1 MKITV
6 LGSTGRT
13 GLPFVDR
20 ALAAGHDAVALAR
33 SPEKLG
39 DRRDHERLTVV
50 AGDATDPATVEE
62 AVAGADAV
70 VSLLG
75 HADGAP
81 DDLLTVAGDHVVAA
95 MRDHG
100 VERYVTLAGAGVR
113 SDRDP
118 GRSLGGRAVG
128 AGLKLFAGDLLE
140 DSREHVD
147 RVVDT
152 DLDWTVVRP
161 PRLTEGPYT
170 GDWEAGYLRMGMGDA
185 ISRADLAAFVL
196 TCVEGDEWVRE
207 LPMVTGR

>member
-20 ALAAGHDAVALAR
+20 ALAAGHDVVALAR
-33 SPEKLG
+33 TPEKLG

-50 AGDATDPATVEE
+50 AGDATDPAVVDE

-81 DDLLTVAGDHVVAA
+81 DDLLTVVGDTVVAA

-100 VERYVTLAGAGVR
+100 VDRYVTLVGAGVR
-113 SDRDP
+113 TDRDE
-118 GRSLGGRAVG
+118 GQSLGGRVMST
-128 AGLKLFAGDLLE
+128 GLKLFAGDLLT
-140 DSREHVD
+140 DSREHVE

-161 PRLTEGPYT
+161 PRLTEGAYT
-170 GDWEAGYLRMGMGDA
+170 GDWEAGYLRMGMGNS
-185 ISRADLAAFVL
+185 ISREDLAAFVL
-196 TCVEGDEWVRE
+196 ACVEDDEWVRE